1 MVHFS
6 FWKAKLRAV
15 NTSVVS
21 APITLQEH
29 LLSAYSN
36 ALVNGQ
42 LTNTRTCMTD
52 LSTLRD
58 GRNMGQNRKNSVFS
72 YICRR

>member
-6 FWKAKLRAV
+6 FWKAMLPAV
-15 NTSVVS
+15 KSSVVS

-42 LTNTRTCMTD
+42 LTNNRTCMTD
-52 LSTLRD
+52 LTS
-58 GRNMGQNRKNSVFS
+58 FA
-72 YICRR
+72 RRAEPAEKP